1 MHKALRKFG
10 CVAGLLTPFWLL
22 VGLALAG
29 ALYPGYSHLNQA
41 MSELGALG
49 APTHE
54 LSPLI
59 NNLPLGLLFFAFGVT
74 VFACFEGRGLAQV
87 SGVLIALHG
96 IASLFTGYFSCDAG
110 CGLQHPSFSQTV
122 HNSAWLMMF
131 LTLVIANAL
140 WVYLAARLLGSKAF
154 AWFSLACTLVAVA
167 ALPLMG
173 LAAAAGEGFGLY
185 QRLNYGASVVWIGVF
200 AALLLVREKRRADHA

>member
-1 MHKALRKFG
+1 
-10 CVAGLLTPFWLL
+10 
-22 VGLALAG
+22 
-29 ALYPGYSHLNQA
+29 
-41 MSELGALG
+41 
-49 APTHE
+49 
-54 LSPLI
+54 
-59 NNLPLGLLFFAFGVT
+59 
-74 VFACFEGRGLAQV
+74 
-87 SGVLIALHG
+87 
-96 IASLFTGYFSCDAG
+96 
-110 CGLQHPSFSQTV
+110 
-122 HNSAWLMMF
+122 MF